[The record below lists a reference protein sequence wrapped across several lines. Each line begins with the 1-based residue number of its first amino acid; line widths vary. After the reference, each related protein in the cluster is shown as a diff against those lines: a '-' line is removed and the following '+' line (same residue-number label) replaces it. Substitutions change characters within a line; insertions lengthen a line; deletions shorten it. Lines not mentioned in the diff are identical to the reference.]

1 MTPKEFTSFPA
12 RSTILTESECL
23 AILMN
28 LNSEET
34 WPMPSDVL
42 SSDTKARGQKRALA
56 EDYDYWESP
65 PYYGNRPQFGR
76 GRGGGLLR
84 DY

>member
-12 RSTILTESECL
+12 RSGILTESECL

-56 EDYDYWESP
+56 KDYDYWESP
-65 PYYGNRPQFGR
+65 PYHGNPPQFGR